1 MTDLAP
7 LNGIRALAKLFP
19 AGKRQ
24 KIIAGMRNKRI
35 SLLMLLL
42 GLLLCC
48 PAGSAEVGFPQPQG
62 AVNDFA
68 GIIDASSRQAMENLS
83 REVLE
88 KTATSIVVAVVAD
101 IGDNSPDDYANR
113 LYQAWGIGAK
123 GKDRGVLI
131 FLALKQHKVRIE
143 TGYGVEG
150 ILPDG
155 LTGEILDKYVLP
167 DLKAGRYGQG
177 LTRGAAA
184 VAAVIA
190 KDARVTLTGVPSLP
204 GPPAR
209 ASRSGIN
216 LFTVALVIILLVLLI
231 GTRPGRELLPYLIMF
246 LMGGGGRG
254 GGSSGGGFGGGGF
267 GGFGGGFSGGGGA
280 SRDF

>member
-1 MTDLAP
+1 MTN
-7 LNGIRALAKLFP
+7 LN
-19 AGKRQ
+19 RQ
-24 KIIAGMRNKRI
+24 ITLSIV
-35 SLLMLLL
+35 LL
-42 GLLLCC
+42 GLLFCS
-48 PAGSAEVGFPQPQG
+48 PALGAEAGFPKPRG

-68 GIIDASSRQAMENLS
+68 GIIDAASVQTMENVS

-88 KTATSIVVAVVAD
+88 KTGTSIVVAVLAS

-123 GKDRGVLI
+123 GKDRGVLV
-131 FLALKQHKVRIE
+131 FLAQKERKVRIE

-177 LTRGAAA
+177 LTKGVAA
-184 VAAVIA
+184 VASVIA
-190 KDARVTLTGVPSLP
+190 RDARVTLTGVPSLSAP
-204 GPPAR
+204 RETAPR
-209 ASRSGIN
+209 RGIN
-216 LFTVALVIILLVLLI
+216 LFTVILIIIVLALLI
-231 GTRPGRELLPYLIMF
+231 GTRPGRELLPYLIIM
-246 LMGGGGRG
+246 LMSGGGRG
-254 GGSSGGGFGGGGF
+254 GGSGGFGGGGF
-267 GGFGGGFSGGGGA
+267 GGFGGGFSGGGGS